1 MTSLTLHSPKP
12 GSALEATVGHQH
24 NFLNSYD
31 AGSCVD
37 TREVFDL
44 YCGDFLKHPAS
55 ASLLYLLV
63 RDLEIKGAGIQ
74 AIEKWP
80 SAEHHHGFLE
90 AVSNSPFVL
99 LLSRAR

>member
-12 GSALEATVGHQH
+12 GSALEATVGHQQ
-24 NFLNSYD
+24 NFLNSHD

-37 TREVFDL
+37 IGEVFDL

-63 RDLEIKGAGIQ
+63 GDLEIKRSRNTGYR
-74 AIEKWP
+74 KV
-80 SAEHHHGFLE
+80 
-90 AVSNSPFVL
+90 AVRRAS
-99 LLSRAR
+99 SRFSRSRQ